1 MGLKLGLLLA
11 VQALVPACAAW
22 WAFRPGR
29 LRIAVVVGIVLSS
42 TVAWSWIG
50 DWRPAAAA
58 EVVLLYPVV
67 AAALIFV
74 ALIIAASTDADSEF
88 RARPRARAA
97 AQAVAAHVALVLG
110 LGVLQFVGTHVIANP
125 PSRADL
131 GSLPAGVDVG
141 SDSTWCGSSG
151 CVRRVELKSST
162 LSSDEVYDEIL
173 KQWPSCRPR
182 GWIIDRRML
191 CLEATRAKGDVVV
204 SLSLES

>member
-1 MGLKLGLLLA
+1 MEPKLGVLLA

-22 WAFRPGR
+22 WALRTCR
-29 LRIAVVVGIVLSS
+29 LRIAVIAGIVLSS
-42 TVAWSWIG
+42 AVAWSWTQ

-58 EVVLLYPVV
+58 EAVLLYPVV
-67 AAALIFV
+67 AAVVLLV
-74 ALIIAASTDADSEF
+74 ALIVEASAEADSEF
-88 RARPRARAA
+88 DARRGAKAA
-97 AQAVAAHVALVLG
+97 LQAVAAQVALVLG
-110 LGVLQFVGTHVIANP
+110 IGALQIVGTQVIATP

-141 SDSTWCGSSG
+141 SDSTWCGSGS

-204 SLSLES
+204 SLSLDS